1 MGATA
6 PLPMK
11 KCPKCGS
18 EQPNDAAFCPD
29 DGAPLEDLDL
39 VPPPS
44 DPYLGKVIAGDI
56 EVRSVAGAGAMG
68 RVYRAWQRG
77 IERDVAVKILHRELG
92 SNTSL
97 VSRFHRE
104 AKIASRLQHP
114 HVVEVYMAG
123 QLPDG
128 AMYIVMEYLDGMSL
142 ASALA
147 SAGGHFPLE
156 RAIPIALQICDAV
169 GEGHARGIIH
179 RDLKPENVMLV
190 RRADTSDWVK
200 VLDFGIARVNLGDQ
214 SMETAAGL
222 IFGTARYISPE
233 GAQGAPVGPPA
244 DVYSIATMIYQMFA
258 GRTPFQADT
267 AVALLV
273 KQIHEE
279 PLDIRANAPAATL
292 PQPIVDVLMANL
304 AKAPERRHTSARALG
319 NAIAMAAK
327 EANVSFS
334 DVGVVAR
341 MSIVD
346 PMSAHIGLD
355 PTIDDMAQM
364 PGVSRLE
371 SAPPQPQPQPPPA
384 DREAAPA
391 LRDPPAPGRRGGVIV
406 PVLLA
411 FLLGIALAA
420 LGFQHYGAK
429 KDSER
434 EAVVARARRALAEGH
449 YVAPPEENVN
459 DICGAG
465 LKRWPD
471 EARLTQIQSDAAHEL
486 VTSAIAKRSSGDVLQ
501 ARKLVETAL
510 VLDPGEDSAKVLLD
524 QYKDE
529 IASAGDGGG
538 TGAGVGL
545 PKALTD
551 IEESAKV
558 GEKVDL
564 VGKVTVGSKPATGRA
579 TEAKFTV
586 TGPGLPTAGAVL
598 NAGPSGA
605 GTYKVATKLP
615 REGKYVVVFEA
626 IVDGVPVR
634 AEDEILITE
643 P

>member
-29 DGAPLEDLDL
+29 DGAPLEELDL

-104 AKIASRLQHP
+104 AKIASKLQHP

-279 PLDIRANAPAATL
+279 PIDIRANANAAAL

-304 AKAPERRHTSARALG
+304 AKVPERRQSSARALG
-319 NAIAMAAK
+319 NALAMAAK

-355 PTIDDMAQM
+355 PTLDDMAQV
-364 PGVSRLE
+364 PAISPLE
-371 SAPPQPQPQPPPA
+371 SAPPAPPPSPPPA
-384 DREAAPA
+384 EKVSAPPP
-391 LRDPPAPGRRGGVIV
+391 RDAPKGRAGTII
-406 PVLLA
+406 PILLA
-411 FLLGIALAA
+411 FLLGIALTA
-420 LGFQHYGAK
+420 LVLQHYGHQ
-429 KDSER
+429 KDAER
-434 EAVVARARRALAEGH
+434 EAVVARARRALAEGR
-449 YVAPPEENVN
+449 YVKPPGENVH
-459 DICGAG
+459 DICGDG
-465 LKRWPD
+465 LRRWPD
-471 EARLTQIQSDAAHEL
+471 EARLTQIQSDAANEL

-529 IASAGDGGG
+529 IASTGDGGG
-538 TGAGVGL
+538 AGAGVGV

-558 GEKVDL
+558 GERVDL

-586 TGPGLPTAGAVL
+586 TGPGLPAAGAVL

-634 AEDEILITE
+634 AEDEIVITE

>member
-29 DGAPLEDLDL
+29 DGAPLEELDL

-104 AKIASRLQHP
+104 AKIASKLQHP

-279 PLDIRANAPAATL
+279 PIDIRANANAAAL

-304 AKAPERRHTSARALG
+304 AKVPERRQSSARALG
-319 NAIAMAAK
+319 NALAMAAK

-355 PTIDDMAQM
+355 PTLDDMAQV
-364 PGVSRLE
+364 PAISPIE
-371 SAPPQPQPQPPPA
+371 SAPPAPLAPPPA
-384 DREAAPA
+384 EKVSAPPPH
-391 LRDPPAPGRRGGVIV
+391 DPPAPKGRAGTIV
-406 PVLLA
+406 SILMA
-411 FLLGIALAA
+411 FLLGIALTA
-420 LGFQHYGAK
+420 LVLQHYGHR
-429 KDSER
+429 KDAER
-434 EAVVARARRALAEGH
+434 EAVVARARRALAEGR
-449 YVAPPEENVN
+449 YVKPPGENVH
-459 DICGAG
+459 DICGDG
-465 LKRWPD
+465 LRRWPD
-471 EARLTQIQSDAAHEL
+471 EARLTQIQSDAANEL

-529 IASAGDGGG
+529 IASTGDGGG
-538 TGAGVGL
+538 AGAGVGV

-558 GEKVDL
+558 GERVDL

-586 TGPGLPTAGAVL
+586 TGPGLPATGAVL

-634 AEDEILITE
+634 AEDEIVITE

>member
-29 DGAPLEDLDL
+29 DGAPLEELDL

-104 AKIASRLQHP
+104 AKIASKLQHP

-273 KQIHEE
+273 KQI
-279 PLDIRANAPAATL
+279 
-292 PQPIVDVLMANL
+292 
-304 AKAPERRHTSARALG
+304 
-319 NAIAMAAK
+319 
-327 EANVSFS
+327 
-334 DVGVVAR
+334 
-341 MSIVD
+341 
-346 PMSAHIGLD
+346 
-355 PTIDDMAQM
+355 
-364 PGVSRLE
+364 
-371 SAPPQPQPQPPPA
+371 
-384 DREAAPA
+384 
-391 LRDPPAPGRRGGVIV
+391 
-406 PVLLA
+406 
-411 FLLGIALAA
+411 
-420 LGFQHYGAK
+420 
-429 KDSER
+429 
-434 EAVVARARRALAEGH
+434 AV
-449 YVAPPEENVN
+449 
-459 DICGAG
+459 
-465 LKRWPD
+465 
-471 EARLTQIQSDAAHEL
+471 
-486 VTSAIAKRSSGDVLQ
+486 
-501 ARKLVETAL
+501 
-510 VLDPGEDSAKVLLD
+510 
-524 QYKDE
+524 
-529 IASAGDGGG
+529 
-538 TGAGVGL
+538 AGVGFRNFPMHIL
-545 PKALTD
+545 ELFQTMLQHITKIVEAFLAMIGCMVLHDTASGKCCMGCD
-551 IEESAKV
+551 HKQHGGGDQESMGHAQRLAHCREANQHQGNCRCREKV
-558 GEKVDL
+558 GPTRRLRMDARASTSKVERRRQPQQRTARGPTPRRTERPL
-564 VGKVTVGSKPATGRA
+564 GRSR
-579 TEAKFTV
+579 
-586 TGPGLPTAGAVL
+586 L
-598 NAGPSGA
+598 
-605 GTYKVATKLP
+605 
-615 REGKYVVVFEA
+615 
-626 IVDGVPVR
+626 
-634 AEDEILITE
+634 
-643 P
+643 